1 MKIEFS
7 KHARERIK
15 TRRISKNRV
24 VKTIQNSAKI
34 LQSFRF
40 RKLFQKNYGDKMLE
54 VVTKIENRKI
64 IVITA
69 YYLRNKNEN
78 KIRQKN

>member
-78 KIRQKN
+78 K